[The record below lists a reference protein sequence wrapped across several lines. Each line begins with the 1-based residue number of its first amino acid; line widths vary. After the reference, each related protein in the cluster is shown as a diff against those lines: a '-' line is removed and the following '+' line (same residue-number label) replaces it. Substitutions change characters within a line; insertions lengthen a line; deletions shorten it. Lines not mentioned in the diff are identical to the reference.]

1 MLKPFVRSA
10 SVLGFTLAMTC
21 ALWASA
27 SPEARLQKAYR
38 FQQGGW
44 TYLHLEGS
52 PSDMGFQHGYLLAP
66 EIADAFEAIKLF
78 DTHQTQR
85 DWEFF
90 RTTARDML
98 WPHIDAEYQQEL
110 QGIADGVKAHGVDL
124 DVYDIVALNAFEE
137 VPDYYVPWLSKQT
150 TNKLTTNRQTT
161 NRQQNSPKAP
171 KLAAPGNCSAF
182 IATGSMTKD
191 HQIVI
196 AHNNWTSYL
205 AGERWVVI
213 FDIQPEHGNH
223 ILMDGFPGVITSD
236 DDFGVN
242 SAGIMITETTMAQF
256 EGWDPNGKP
265 EFMRSRKAL
274 QYANSIDDYVRI
286 IKEGNNGGY
295 ANDWLIGDRKTGEIA
310 YLELGLKNTPLWRTK
325 DGYFVSSNF
334 PRDPKLIKEETS
346 GFDPGDSSSSMNAR
360 HRRGDDLI
368 QTAKGTIDVEMA
380 EQFLSDHVDRYE
392 RTTSDKKVDQPNER
406 TLCGHVDRSPRGV
419 KQWGW
424 DPYNPGGAVQGKAT
438 DSAMAAKMSFVARAG
453 HPCGADFLA
462 AEFLD
467 HHPEFAWQKPLLH
480 DMKAGP
486 VDGVYGR
493 AEGTIAGQSLGC
505 SQDILLSSAAVPA
518 AVVAASRRHCRQRF
532 NIRSF
537 CGTGPLRRRGRP
549 RYSRRDAGAT
559 APRII

>member
-1 MLKPFVRSA
+1 MQNLACRVSA
-10 SVLGFTLAMTC
+10 VVILLALT
-21 ALWASA
+21 SA
-27 SPEARLQKAYR
+27 AFAAANQSDPRLQKAYR

-44 TYLHLEGS
+44 TYVHLEGS
-52 PSDMGFQHGYLLAP
+52 AGDIGFQHGYLLAP
-66 EIADAFEAIKLF
+66 EIADALEAIKLF
-78 DTHQTQR
+78 DTRETQR

-90 RTTARDML
+90 RTTAQRML
-98 WPHIDAEYQQEL
+98 WPHLDVEYQQEL
-110 QGIADGVKAHGVDL
+110 QGIADGVKAHGVNL

-137 VPDYYVPWLSKQT
+137 VPDYYVPWLNKQT
-150 TNKLTTNRQTT
+150 ANK
-161 NRQQNSPKAP
+161 QNTSAKKPE
-171 KLAAPGNCSAF
+171 LAAPGNCSAF

-205 AGERWVVI
+205 AGERWVIV
-213 FDIQPEHGNH
+213 FDIQPEHGNR

-242 SAGIMITETTMAQF
+242 SAGIMITETTITQF
-256 EGWDPNGKP
+256 EGWDPEGKP

-334 PRDPKLIKEETS
+334 ARDPKLIHDETS
-346 GFDPGDSSSSMNAR
+346 GFNPDDASSSPNAR
-360 HRRGDDLI
+360 HSRAEEI
-368 QTAKGTIDVEMA
+368 MQQAKGKIDVTLA
-380 EQFLSDHVDRYE
+380 EQFLSDHFDSFEKKEHADE
-392 RTTSDKKVDQPNER
+392 RS
-406 TLCGHVDRSPRGV
+406 LCGHVDASERGV
-419 KQWGW
+419 KEWEW
-424 DPYNPGGAVQGKAT
+424 APYNPGGAVQGKAT
-438 DSAMAAKMSFVARAG
+438 DSAMAAKLSFVARAG

-462 AEFLD
+462 EPFLE

-486 VDGVYGR
+486 WTVF
-493 AEGTIAGQSLGC
+493 TAGQKEK
-505 SQDILLSSAAVPA
+505 
-518 AVVAASRRHCRQRF
+518 
-532 NIRSF
+532 
-537 CGTGPLRRRGRP
+537 
-549 RYSRRDAGAT
+549 
-559 APRII
+559 

>member
-1 MLKPFVRSA
+1 MPRNFSHYIRGIAILLALTCS
-10 SVLGFTLAMTC
+10 GFAANPSET
-21 ALWASA
+21 
-27 SPEARLQKAYR
+27 RLQKAYR
-38 FQQGGW
+38 FHEGGW
-44 TYLHLEGS
+44 TYVHLEGS
-52 PSDMGFQHGYLLAP
+52 PADIGFQHGYLLAP
-66 EIADAFEAIKLF
+66 EISDAFEAIKLY
-78 DTHQTQR
+78 DVHQTQR

-90 RTTARDML
+90 RTTARQML

-110 QGIADGVKAHGVDL
+110 QGIADGVKTHGVDL

-137 VPDYYVPWLSKQT
+137 VPDYYVPWLNKQT
-150 TNKLTTNRQTT
+150 TNK
-161 NRQQNSPKAP
+161 QQKSQKAP

-213 FDIQPEHGNH
+213 FDIQPEHGNR

-242 SAGIMITETTMAQF
+242 SAGMMITETTITQF

-274 QYANSIDDYVRI
+274 QYANNIDDYVRI

-334 PRDPKLIKEETS
+334 ARDPKVLQEETT
-346 GFDPGDSSSSMNAR
+346 FDPNDASSSPNAR
-360 HRRGDDLI
+360 HIRAEEI
-368 QTAKGTIDVEMA
+368 MKTAKGKVDVALA
-380 EQFLSDHVDRYE
+380 EQFLSDHFDSFE
-392 RTTSDKKVDQPNER
+392 KKDQPDER
-406 TLCGHVDRSPRGV
+406 ALCGHVDASPRGV
-419 KQWGW
+419 KEWAW
-424 DPYNPGGAVQGKAT
+424 DAYNPGGAVQGKAT
-438 DSAMAAKMSFVARAG
+438 DSVMAAKMSFVARAG

-462 AEFLD
+462 ADFLD
-467 HHPEFAWQKPLLH
+467 HHPEFSWQKPLLR

-486 VDGVYGR
+486 WTVF
-493 AEGTIAGQSLGC
+493 TAGEK
-505 SQDILLSSAAVPA
+505 SA
-518 AVVAASRRHCRQRF
+518 QQ
-532 NIRSF
+532 
-537 CGTGPLRRRGRP
+537 
-549 RYSRRDAGAT
+549 
-559 APRII
+559 

>member
-1 MLKPFVRSA
+1 MVPRIEIRIHRRGLMSRKLGLVGCA
-10 SVLGFTLAMTC
+10 IGTVLILTCLGLATGTNP
-21 ALWASA
+21 AQSD
-27 SPEARLQKAYR
+27 ARLQKAYR

-44 TYLHLEGS
+44 TYVHVEGS
-52 PSDMGFQHGYLLAP
+52 PAEIGFQHGYLLAP
-66 EIADAFEAIKLF
+66 EIADALEAIKLF

-90 RTTARDML
+90 RKTAREML
-98 WPHIDAEYQQEL
+98 WPHIDPEYQQEL

-137 VPDYYVPWLSKQT
+137 VPDYYVPWLNKQGLI
-150 TNKLTTNRQTT
+150 KQDKQAR
-161 NRQQNSPKAP
+161 AP

-182 IATGSMTKD
+182 IATGAYTKD

-213 FDIQPEHGNH
+213 FDILPQSGQR

-242 SAGIMITETTMAQF
+242 SAGMMITETTITQF

-274 QYANSIDDYVRI
+274 QYAQNIDDYVRI

-334 PRDPKLIKEETS
+334 ARDPRLIKEEAS
-346 GFDPGDSSSSMNAR
+346 GFDPNDASSSMNAR
-360 HRRGDDLI
+360 HVRLEALMKE
-368 QTAKGTIDVEMA
+368 AKGKIDVTMA
-380 EQFLSDHVDRYE
+380 ESFLSDHVDSFE
-392 RTTSDKKVDQPNER
+392 RTTSTVEKEQPNER
-406 TLCGHVDRSPRGV
+406 SLCGHVDTSSRGV
-419 KQWGW
+419 KEWGW
-424 DPYNPGGAVQGKAT
+424 DAYNPGGAVQGKAT
-438 DSAMAAKMSFVARAG
+438 DSKMAANMSMFARAG

-462 AEFLD
+462 ADFLD
-467 HHPEFAWQKPLLH
+467 HHPEFSWQRPMLR

-486 VDGVYGR
+486 WQSVTVGQK
-493 AEGTIAGQSLGC
+493 AG
-505 SQDILLSSAAVPA
+505 
-518 AVVAASRRHCRQRF
+518 
-532 NIRSF
+532 
-537 CGTGPLRRRGRP
+537 
-549 RYSRRDAGAT
+549 
-559 APRII
+559 

>member
-1 MLKPFVRSA
+1 MGNRLVRALVCGLSC
-10 SVLGFTLAMTC
+10 LLTCPAM
-21 ALWASA
+21 AA
-27 SPEARLQKAYR
+27 ARPDPRLDKAYR

-52 PSDMGFQHGYLLAP
+52 PSDVGYQHGYLLAP
-66 EIADAFEAIKLF
+66 EIQDAFEAIKLF
-78 DTHQTQR
+78 DTHQSQH

-90 RTTARDML
+90 RTTARQML

-124 DVYDIVALNAFEE
+124 DVWDIVALNAFEE
-137 VPDYYVPWLSKQT
+137 VPDYYLPWLNKQ
-150 TNKLTTNRQTT
+150 NKSAKN
-161 NRQQNSPKAP
+161 P

-182 IATGSMTKD
+182 IATGGMTKD

-213 FDIQPEHGNH
+213 LDIQPEHGNR
-223 ILMDGFPGVITSD
+223 ILMDGFPGVIASD

-242 SAGIMITETTMAQF
+242 SAGMMITETTITQF

-265 EFMRSRKAL
+265 EFMRARKAL
-274 QYANSIDDYVRI
+274 QYSNSIDDYARI

-334 PRDPKLIKEETS
+334 ARDPKVIKEETT
-346 GFDPGDSSSSMNAR
+346 FDPNNASSSPNAR
-360 HRRGDDLI
+360 HARWEGLMKE
-368 QTAKGTIDVEMA
+368 AKGKIDVSMA
-380 EQFLSDHVDRYE
+380 EQFLSDHLD
-392 RTTSDKKVDQPNER
+392 TFDKTAYFGPKQANER
-406 TLCGHVDRSPRGV
+406 SLCGHVDTSSRGV
-419 KQWGW
+419 KEWAW
-424 DPYNPGGAVQGKAT
+424 DAYNPGGAVQGKAA

-462 AEFLD
+462 EPFLE
-467 HHPEFAWQKPLLH
+467 HHPEYSWQKPLLR

-486 VDGVYGR
+486 WTLF
-493 AEGTIAGQSLGC
+493 ASGQK
-505 SQDILLSSAAVPA
+505 Q
-518 AVVAASRRHCRQRF
+518 
-532 NIRSF
+532 
-537 CGTGPLRRRGRP
+537 
-549 RYSRRDAGAT
+549 
-559 APRII
+559 

>member
-1 MLKPFVRSA
+1 MLKKLLWEGF
-10 SVLGFTLAMTC
+10 VLGTIVALTC
-21 ALWASA
+21 AAATAGAS
-27 SPEARLQKAYR
+27 SSDPRLGKAYR

-44 TYLHLEGS
+44 TYVHLEGS
-52 PSDMGFQHGYLLAP
+52 AADIGYQHGYLLAP

-78 DTHQTQR
+78 DTRETQR

-90 RTTARDML
+90 RTTAQQML
-98 WPHIDAEYQQEL
+98 WLHLDVEYQQEL
-110 QGIADGVKAHGVDL
+110 QGIADGLKARGVNL

-137 VPDYYVPWLSKQT
+137 VPDYYVPWLNKQT
-150 TNKLTTNRQTT
+150 ANKN
-161 NRQQNSPKAP
+161 NKSVKPP

-182 IATGSMTKD
+182 IATGSMTTD

-205 AGERWVVI
+205 AGERWVIV
-213 FDIQPEHGNH
+213 FDIQPEHGNR

-242 SAGIMITETTMAQF
+242 SAGIMITETTITQF
-256 EGWDPNGKP
+256 EGWDPEGKP
-265 EFMRSRKAL
+265 EFMRARKAL

-334 PRDPKLIKEETS
+334 ARDPKLIHDETT
-346 GFDPGDSSSSMNAR
+346 FDPNDASSSPNAR
-360 HRRGDDLI
+360 HIRAEEI
-368 QTAKGTIDVEMA
+368 MQQAKGKVDVALA
-380 EQFLSDHVDRYE
+380 EQFLSDHFDSFEKKEQADE
-392 RTTSDKKVDQPNER
+392 RS
-406 TLCGHVDRSPRGV
+406 LCGHVDASARGV
-419 KQWGW
+419 KEWEW
-424 DPYNPGGAVQGKAT
+424 APYNPGGAVQGKAT

-453 HPCGADFLA
+453 HPCGADFVA
-462 AEFLD
+462 ADYLD

-486 VDGVYGR
+486 WTVF
-493 AEGTIAGQSLGC
+493 TAGQK
-505 SQDILLSSAAVPA
+505 Q
-518 AVVAASRRHCRQRF
+518 
-532 NIRSF
+532 
-537 CGTGPLRRRGRP
+537 
-549 RYSRRDAGAT
+549 
-559 APRII
+559 